1 MEYAP
6 LRRKGK
12 GGEAPSFTARFLF
25 LGVSERT
32 VRRMIKGEAENAFS
46 LLLRSM
52 IGGAEVVALQSS

>member
-25 LGVSERT
+25 LG
-32 VRRMIKGEAENAFS
+32 GEAEIAFS

-52 IGGAEVVALQSS
+52 IHHGDEPVVPLWSRWSH